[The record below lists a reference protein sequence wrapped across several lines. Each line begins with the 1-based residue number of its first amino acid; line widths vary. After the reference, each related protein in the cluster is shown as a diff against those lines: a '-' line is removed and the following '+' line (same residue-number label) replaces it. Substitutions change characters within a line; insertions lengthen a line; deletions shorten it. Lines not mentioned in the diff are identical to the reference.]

1 VLTQLMNAWEQRDAE
16 QMPTAQALGSRVS
29 AGNRSVWS
37 AALAKPAV
45 ALPGE
50 TLLRLEM
57 AAEVPTPAE
66 HLSERRMLQLQLL
79 TRRHAAA
86 PADTWVEDTA
96 AVLASDFDAAAARRL
111 QNVLKVLLKR

>member
-1 VLTQLMNAWEQRDAE
+1 M
-16 QMPTAQALGSRVS
+16 S
-29 AGNRSVWS
+29 AGQRTAWA
-37 AALAKPAV
+37 AALSKPA
-45 ALPGE
+45 APLSAE

-86 PADTWVEDTA
+86 PADTWAEDVA
-96 AVLASDFDAAAARRL
+96 SVLGSSFDAAIERRL
-111 QNVLKVLLKR
+111 QNVLKALLKR